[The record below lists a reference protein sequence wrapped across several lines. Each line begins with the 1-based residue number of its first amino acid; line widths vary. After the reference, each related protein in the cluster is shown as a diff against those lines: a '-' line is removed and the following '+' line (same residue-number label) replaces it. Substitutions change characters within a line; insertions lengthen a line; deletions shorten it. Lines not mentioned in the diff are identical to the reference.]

1 MRFRGAPVSRTPYA
15 SPYVSRPMPRYAAP
29 TSRYVTLAP
38 PARRPAFYQNQNHHP
53 DFDRHHPFIRT
64 FPIVGYFPPALFT
77 PNYFDEPFYDD
88 SFYNDSSVYAQP
100 DYSQQPDYA
109 DNGFSQ
115 PGPENYPPYPQTQ
128 YPDTQYPQQPYP
140 QAQYPQPEQPPAIT
154 PQMQYVPGSADT
166 VTLIFK
172 DGRPPEQI
180 QNYLATTKTL
190 TVINGSRHREIPI
203 ADLDIPATI
212 KANRETGV
220 GFQLPVSR

>member
-1 MRFRGAPVSRTPYA
+1 MNRPRRYPRGIGFYSYPTTSFAYFPYA
-15 SPYVSRPMPRYAAP
+15 
-29 TSRYVTLAP
+29 
-38 PARRPAFYQNQNHHP
+38 
-53 DFDRHHPFIRT
+53 
-64 FPIVGYFPPALFT
+64 G
-77 PNYFDEPFYDD
+77 FYDD
-88 SFYNDSSVYAQP
+88 GFYGSDYFDPNDTQQP
-100 DYSQQPDYA
+100 PNSGYSQPLDNDYA
-109 DNGFSQ
+109 DNSYPQ
-115 PGPENYPPYPQTQ
+115 PGPQDYPPYPQTQ